1 MAFRLAKTRRHR
13 PADSYQE
20 MFRLRGL
27 KYPNA
32 AVQRPRYFGVLTN
45 EIVYDR
51 LAPGVLDE
59 LKKANP
65 KNEAGRR
72 VTKHFQWLT
81 KNIGYLKLREHLGTV
96 IATMKLSS
104 DWHDFK
110 TKLDRN
116 YPRIGKPTQL
126 AFDYANEEAEDTGK
140 GL

>member
-1 MAFRLAKTRRHR
+1 
-13 PADSYQE
+13 

-27 KYPNA
+27 EYAKDD
-32 AVQRPRYFGVLTN
+32 VQRPRYFGVLTN
-45 EIVYDR
+45 DIVYDR

-72 VTKHFQWLT
+72 TTKYFQWLT
-81 KNIGYLKLREHLGTV
+81 KNIGYPKLREHLGAV
-96 IATMKLSS
+96 IATMKMSS
-104 DWHDFK
+104 DWYDFK
-110 TKLDRN
+110 AKLDKH

-126 AFDYANEEAEDTGK
+126 AMEFADDEQDSGK